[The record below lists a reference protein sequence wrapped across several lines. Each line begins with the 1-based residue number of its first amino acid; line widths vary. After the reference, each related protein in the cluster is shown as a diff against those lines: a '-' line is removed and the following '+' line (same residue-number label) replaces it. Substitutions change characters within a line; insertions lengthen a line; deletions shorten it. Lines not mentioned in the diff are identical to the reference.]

1 MRSLGFATEDLMRKE
16 FGQLDGDQSLKDH
29 LALYGMCTG
38 DMVVEAGGEL
48 HLYGMCAG
56 NIEIKSDGALCL
68 YGMCTGHVINS
79 GGRVEISGMVVGNVE
94 KKGGSTTILPTARV
108 GMAP

>member
-1 MRSLGFATEDLMRKE
+1 MRNSRFATEDEMRKE
-16 FGQLDGDQSLKDH
+16 FGQLDGDQRLNDH
-29 LALYGMCTG
+29 LALYGMCMG
-38 DMVVEAGGEL
+38 DIVVENGGEL

-56 NIEIKSDGALCL
+56 DVEVKEGGALCL
-68 YGMCTGHVINS
+68 YGMCTGHVVNT

-94 KKGGSTTILPTARV
+94 KKGGTTTILPTARV